1 MGPRV
6 QHCTRQALRCL
17 CGLVLSINTGL
28 AVCPPGHT
36 IMTMMMVMVAMIM
49 KTYTDRDGDDS
60 NHDNEHDSDGNDDN
74 DYDHDDRSGDYMM

>member
-28 AVCPPGHT
+28 AVCPPGHHD
-36 IMTMMMVMVAMIM
+36 
-49 KTYTDRDGDDS
+49 YDDDDGDGS
-60 NHDNEHDSDGNDDN
+60 NDNEDLYG
-74 DYDHDDRSGDYMM
+74 